1 MKRPME
7 EIKIYHS
14 LWRMLLLI
22 LGSILFDVLHMH
34 KNVFHLVVGWSSIVF
49 FGCGGIVLLWSFLKE
64 RLFDRPHLTINDEG
78 ISYRGMKTWHVRF
91 ADVASFE
98 VRRLGDNNF
107 VAINYKPEVRRLGD
121 NNFVAINYKPVVE
134 LQKMENASILGR
146 LFRSMN
152 ICLINAQESI
162 SVVDISMKADEL
174 CHLLNQRL
182 KRI

>member
-1 MKRPME
+1 MKE
-7 EIKIYHS
+7 VKIYHS
-14 LWRMLLLI
+14 LWRMLLLF
-22 LGSILFDVLHMH
+22 LGSILFVLAGIFILHMH
-34 KNVFHLVVGWSSIVF
+34 KNVYHLVVGWVTIVF

-64 RLFDRPHLTINDEG
+64 RLFDQPHLTINDEG

-98 VRRLGDNNF
+98 VR
-107 VAINYKPEVRRLGD
+107 KLGD

-162 SVVDISMKADEL
+162 SVVDIGMKADEL
-174 CHLLNQRL
+174 CDILNHRL
-182 KRI
+182 RRA

>member
-1 MKRPME
+1 ME
-7 EIKIYHS
+7 VVKIYYS
-14 LWRMLLLI
+14 LLRIMLLL
-22 LGSILFDVLHMH
+22 LASILFVLAGIFIIHMH

-49 FGCGGIVLLWSFLKE
+49 FGCCGIVLLWSFLKE
-64 RLFDRPHLTINDEG
+64 RLFDQPHLTINDEG

-107 VAINYKPEVRRLGD
+107 VAINYKP
-121 NNFVAINYKPVVE
+121 NVE
-134 LQKMENASILGR
+134 RQKMEDASIFGR

-152 ICLINAQESI
+152 KHLINAQESI

-174 CHLLNQRL
+174 CHLLNERL
-182 KRI
+182 KHA